1 VRSYK
6 ASGLALGLGSV
17 LKVRSLVT
25 HYGGIQALKGVSLHV
40 DEGEI
45 VALVGANGAGK
56 TTILN
61 TICGLV
67 PASSGEVIFDGKKIT
82 NAPTE
87 YLVKLGLNQV
97 PEGRQLFATMSVLD
111 NLILGAYQRSRSD
124 KKRLGEDLDFV
135 YSVFP
140 VLKERSRQRSG
151 TLSGGEQQMLAIGR
165 ALMSRPK
172 MLLLDEP
179 SIGLAPMVAKEI
191 FNVILRFREMG
202 TTILLVE
209 QNAKA
214 ALSIADRGY
223 VLETG
228 KVILED
234 TASELMRNK
243 EVQRAYL
250 GKGYRHVWE

>member
-1 VRSYK
+1 MLR
-6 ASGLALGLGSV
+6 
-17 LKVRSLVT
+17 VRSLVT

-40 DEGEI
+40 DKGEI

-61 TICGLV
+61 TICGMV
-67 PASSGEVIFDGKKIT
+67 PSSSGEVLFDGKPVT
-82 NAPTE
+82 NTAPE
-87 YLVKLGLNQV
+87 RLVRMGLSQV
-97 PEGRQLFATMSVLD
+97 PEGRQVFAPMTVLD
-111 NLILGAYQRSRSD
+111 NLHLGAYQRSRSD
-124 KKRLGEDLDFV
+124 KKRELKSDLDFI
-135 YSVFP
+135 YGVFP
-140 VLKERSRQRSG
+140 ILKERSKQQAG

-179 SIGLAPMVAKEI
+179 SVGLAPLVVKEI
-191 FNVILRFREMG
+191 FRVISRFRDLG
-202 TTILLVE
+202 TTVLLVE

-214 ALSIADRGY
+214 SLGIADRGY

-228 KVILED
+228 KIILED
-234 TASELMRNK
+234 SASELLQNK

>member
-1 VRSYK
+1 MLRI
-6 ASGLALGLGSV
+6 
-17 LKVRSLVT
+17 RSLVT

-40 DEGEI
+40 NPGEI

-56 TTILN
+56 TTLLN

-67 PASSGEVIFDGKKIT
+67 PASSGEVAFNGKMVT
-82 NAPTE
+82 NMPPE
-87 YLVKLGLNQV
+87 RLVRMGLSQV
-97 PEGRQLFATMSVLD
+97 PEGRQLFAPMTVLD
-111 NLILGAYQRSRSD
+111 NLTLGAYHRGRYARKNELD
-124 KKRLGEDLDFV
+124 ADLEFIYD
-135 YSVFP
+135 VFP
-140 VLKERSRQRSG
+140 ILRERSRQQAG

-165 ALMSRPK
+165 ALMSKPK

-179 SIGLAPMVAKEI
+179 SVGLAPLVARDI
-191 FNVILRFREMG
+191 FRVIARFRELG

-214 ALSIADRGY
+214 ALGISDRGY
-223 VLETG
+223 VIETG
-228 KVILED
+228 RIILED
-234 TASELMRNK
+234 SASELMNNR

>member
-1 VRSYK
+1 M
-6 ASGLALGLGSV
+6 
-17 LKVRSLVT
+17 KVRSLVT

>member
-1 VRSYK
+1 MLRVK
-6 ASGLALGLGSV
+6 
-17 LKVRSLVT
+17 SLVT

-40 DEGEI
+40 DDGEI

-67 PASSGEVIFDGKKIT
+67 PASSGEVAFDGRNVT
-82 NAPTE
+82 NTAPE
-87 YLVKLGLNQV
+87 QLVRQGLSQV
-97 PEGRQLFATMSVLD
+97 PEGRQLFAPMTVLD
-111 NLILGAYQRSRSD
+111 NLILGAYQRSRAEK
-124 KKRLGEDLDFV
+124 KKRLKEDLEFV
-135 YSVFP
+135 YSIFP
-140 VLKERSRQRSG
+140 ILRERSKQRSG
-151 TLSGGEQQMLAIGR
+151 TLSGGEQQMLAIAR
-165 ALMSRPK
+165 ALMSKPK

-179 SIGLAPMVAKEI
+179 SVGLAPMVAKEI
-191 FNVILRFREMG
+191 FHVIAQFRDMG
-202 TTILLVE
+202 TTVLLVE
-209 QNAKA
+209 QNARA
-214 ALSIADRGY
+214 ALGIADRGY

-228 KVILED
+228 KIILED

>member
-1 VRSYK
+1 MRSYK

-165 ALMSRPK
+165 ASMSRPK

-228 KVILED
+228 KVIHED

>member
-1 VRSYK
+1 MRSYK

>member
-1 VRSYK
+1 MLR
-6 ASGLALGLGSV
+6 
-17 LKVRSLVT
+17 VRSLVT

-40 DEGEI
+40 DNGEI

-61 TICGLV
+61 TICGIV
-67 PASSGEVIFDGKKIT
+67 PSSSGEVFFAGKPVM
-82 NAPTE
+82 NLAPE
-87 YLVKLGLNQV
+87 RLVRLGLSQV
-97 PEGRQLFATMSVLD
+97 PEGRQIFAPMTVFD
-111 NLILGAYQRSRSD
+111 NLVLGAYQRPRSE
-124 KKRLGEDLDFV
+124 KKSELKNDLEFV
-135 YSVFP
+135 YGVFP
-140 VLKERSRQRSG
+140 ILKERSKQRAG

-179 SIGLAPMVAKEI
+179 SVGLAPMVAKEI
-191 FNVILRFREMG
+191 FKVISRFRDLG

-209 QNAKA
+209 QNARA
-214 ALSIADRGY
+214 ALGIADRGY

-228 KVILED
+228 KIILED
-234 TASELMRNK
+234 TASELLNNK

-250 GKGYRHVWE
+250 GKGYRHIWD

>member
-1 VRSYK
+1 MAMLRVK
-6 ASGLALGLGSV
+6 
-17 LKVRSLVT
+17 SLTT
-25 HYGGIQALKGVSLHV
+25 HYGGIQALRGVSLHV

-67 PASSGEVIFDGKKIT
+67 PPSDGEVVFAGKT
-82 NAPTE
+82 VTGFPAE
-87 YLVKLGLNQV
+87 RLVRLGLSQV
-97 PEGRQLFATMSVLD
+97 PEGRQIFGPMPVLD
-111 NLILGAYQRSRSD
+111 NLLLGAYHRSRSER
-124 KKRLGEDLDFV
+124 KSNLNRDLEFV

-140 VLKERSRQRSG
+140 ILQERSKQRAG

-179 SIGLAPMVAKEI
+179 SVGLAPMVAKEI
-191 FNVILRFREMG
+191 FKVIAKVRDFG
-202 TTILLVE
+202 TTVLLVE
-209 QNAKA
+209 QNARA
-214 ALSIADRGY
+214 ALAIADRAY

-228 KVILED
+228 KIILED
-234 TASELMRNK
+234 TASDLMSNK

-250 GKGYRHVWE
+250 GKGYTHVWE

>member
-1 VRSYK
+1 MLR
-6 ASGLALGLGSV
+6 
-17 LKVRSLVT
+17 VRSLVT

-40 DEGEI
+40 DNGEI

-61 TICGLV
+61 TICGIV
-67 PASSGEVIFDGKKIT
+67 PSSSGEVLFAGKPVMNMT
-82 NAPTE
+82 PE
-87 YLVKLGLNQV
+87 RLVRLGLSQV
-97 PEGRQLFATMSVLD
+97 PEGRQIFAPMTVLD
-111 NLILGAYQRSRSD
+111 NLVLGAYQRPRSE
-124 KKRLGEDLDFV
+124 KKSELKNDLDFV
-135 YSVFP
+135 YGVFP
-140 VLKERSRQRSG
+140 ILKERTKQRAG

-179 SIGLAPMVAKEI
+179 SVGLAPLVAKEI
-191 FNVILRFREMG
+191 FRVISRFRDLG

-209 QNAKA
+209 QNARA
-214 ALSIADRGY
+214 ALGIADRGY

-228 KVILED
+228 KIILED
-234 TASELMRNK
+234 SASELLSNK

-250 GKGYRHVWE
+250 GKGYRHIWD

>member
-1 VRSYK
+1 
-6 ASGLALGLGSV
+6 

>member
-1 VRSYK
+1 MLRI
-6 ASGLALGLGSV
+6 
-17 LKVRSLVT
+17 RSLVT

-40 DEGEI
+40 NPGEI

-56 TTILN
+56 TTLLN

-67 PASSGEVIFDGKKIT
+67 PASSGEVAFNGKMVT
-82 NAPTE
+82 NMPPE
-87 YLVKLGLNQV
+87 RLVRMGLSQV
-97 PEGRQLFATMSVLD
+97 PEGRQLFAPMTVLD
-111 NLILGAYQRSRSD
+111 NLILGAYHRGRYARKNELD
-124 KKRLGEDLDFV
+124 ADLEFIYD
-135 YSVFP
+135 VFP
-140 VLKERSRQRSG
+140 ILRERSRQQAG

-165 ALMSRPK
+165 ALMSKPK

-179 SIGLAPMVAKEI
+179 SVGLAPLVARDI
-191 FNVILRFREMG
+191 FRVIARFRELG

-214 ALSIADRGY
+214 ALGISDRGY
-223 VLETG
+223 VIETG
-228 KVILED
+228 RIILED
-234 TASELMRNK
+234 SASELMNNR